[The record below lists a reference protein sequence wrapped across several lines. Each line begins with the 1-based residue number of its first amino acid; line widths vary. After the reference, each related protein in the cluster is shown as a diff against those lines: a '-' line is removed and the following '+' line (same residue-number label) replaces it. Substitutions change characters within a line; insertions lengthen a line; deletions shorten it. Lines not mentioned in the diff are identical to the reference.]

1 MPIKK
6 ARKDEGFTLVYAV
19 ILSVVFAG
27 LLFAVYYFL
36 KINLEQS
43 SKGIFKLQSIYLAE
57 SGNNRALARMNV
69 MSLPDLEIEDIDLEE
84 LAEDDFFA
92 EDDDFWDE
100 DWSEEEDEDLF
111 SEDDEDSFA
120 DEEER
125 YFLAQIPRYINF
137 YHKNIFFVN
146 VDTGAIISEGQY
158 YALVQEQKNRIQLN
172 RQNASNPDEIVQ
184 ETLVEEVYFPLPEVN
199 VAKIGSLPIKKGI
212 HLKPGFKIKL
222 AENVP
227 LKLKQ
232 KNIVD
237 EYENY
242 IPPLLVEKPRT
253 IIREINPNYAYPGDY
268 VDIRIDGANM
278 EGIFPQFST
287 ADLSVLEAKNGFV
300 SIAISE
306 QAKPGRYQVKL
317 GPATAEFYIVPTST
331 QAPAPNINNILLA
344 KPRNNNPQFISI
356 GGKEKLENVKISGEN
371 LSNGKDAPVIV
382 ADKRGIIVE
391 IISFKA
397 NEIICNI
404 STEKAEEGVH
414 YLSVFTEGGQSN
426 SWTFNIEPIMSQ
438 DQQDPFTGSYST
450 VLTLLEVKSLS
461 NLPLKSIIEGSPTGR
476 PESAGSSSSRPSSS
490 NAPTTN
496 TAGGGRP
503 GSDQQSTTTK
513 KSFDLLRSDLD
524 TVWKLETIAT
534 VNNIS
539 YKETRIIRRS
549 EPRAGAAITTNAGV
563 TFGQSTLKVE
573 GMLEAVT
580 RLVEPYSFGD
590 LEVIVEGKDPNQDDF
605 MSREEENRPTS
616 AITGSAV
623 IEDLGFGIRDE
634 SPSSKGFKPGGIIS
648 ITSSSKNNAFTD
660 FGFIQS
666 VGPNSITVKDPGLQA
681 NHFPGDDVTQFTP
694 AVITPAAMSERD
706 SRKNLDPPGA
716 VVKMDGMTSFE
727 YVFRTKLNKMS
738 NWSNAKTTNT
748 KVPENII
755 RDYEGYLGLSIIEG
769 IPSYTGSNALYGQGT
784 LIIDT
789 TLGGRNPAGST
800 VTIGGSSKLPSI
812 FDGLIYVIGNVQIIG
827 ATEIAGAIIV
837 NSPADKSVIKISGT
851 GNISYSPN
859 SIKKAIL
866 HLPFCEEPR
875 TRILEKSRG
884 QQEILEGLK
893 Q

>member
-1 MPIKK
+1 VPIKK
-6 ARKDEGFTLVYAV
+6 ARNDKGFTLVYAV

-69 MSLPDLEIEDIDLEE
+69 LTLPDLEIEDIDLEE
-84 LAEDDFFA
+84 LAEDDFLA

-100 DWSEEEDEDLF
+100 DWSEEEDEDVF
-111 SEDDEDSFA
+111 SEEDDSFV
-120 DEEER
+120 DEEEK

-146 VDTGAIISEGQY
+146 VDTGAIISESQY
-158 YALVQEQKNRIQLN
+158 YSMVQEQKNRIQMN
-172 RQNASNPDEIVQ
+172 RQNASNPEDIIQ
-184 ETLVEEVYFPLPEVN
+184 ETLIEEIYFPLPEVN

-222 AENVP
+222 AENAP

-268 VDIRIDGANM
+268 VDIRIDGVNM

-300 SIAISE
+300 SIAISDK
-306 QAKPGRYQVKL
+306 AKPGRYQLKL
-317 GPATAEFYIVPTST
+317 GPATAEFYIVPTTS
-331 QAPAPNINNILLA
+331 QAPAPNINDILLA
-344 KPRNNNPQFISI
+344 QPRKNNPQFISI
-356 GGKEKLENVKISGEN
+356 GAKEKLTSVKITGEN
-371 LSNGKDAPVIV
+371 LSNGKDAPVVV

-391 IISFKA
+391 IISFKT
-397 NEIICNI
+397 NEIICDI

-426 SWTFNIEPIMSQ
+426 SWTFNIEPYSAQ
-438 DQQDPFTGSYST
+438 EQQDPFTGTYST

-476 PESAGSSSSRPSSS
+476 PEGLGADSSRPSSS
-490 NAPTTN
+490 NSAPN
-496 TAGGGRP
+496 PAGRP

-549 EPRAGAAITTNAGV
+549 EPRAGAAITTNSAV
-563 TFGQSTLKVE
+563 SFGQSNLKVE
-573 GMLEAVT
+573 GMLEAIT

-590 LEVIVEGKDPNQDDF
+590 LELIVEGKDPDQDDF
-605 MSREEENRPTS
+605 RSREEENRPPS
-616 AITGSAV
+616 AISGSAV
-623 IEDLGFGIRDE
+623 IEDLGFGVRDE

-648 ITSSSKNNAFTD
+648 ITSSSRNNSFTD
-660 FGFIQS
+660 FGFVQS
-666 VGPNSITVKDPGLQA
+666 LGPNSIKVKEPGFQG
-681 NHFPGDDVTQFTP
+681 NHFPGDDVTQFLP
-694 AVITPAAMSERD
+694 AIITPEPLSERD
-706 SRKNLDPPGA
+706 ARKNLDPPGA
-716 VVKMDGMTSFE
+716 VVRMDGKTSFE

-748 KVPENII
+748 KVPNNLI
-755 RDYEGYLGLSIIEG
+755 RDYEGYLGLSIVEG
-769 IPSYTGSNALYGQGT
+769 VPSYSGSNALYGQGT

-789 TLGGRNPAGST
+789 TLGGRNPQGST
-800 VTIGGSSKLPSI
+800 VTISGSGKLPSI
-812 FDGLIYVIGNVQIIG
+812 FDGVIYIIGNVQITG
-827 ATEIAGAIIV
+827 NTEISGAIIV
-837 NSPADKSVIKISGT
+837 NSPTEKSTIRISGS

-859 SIKKAIL
+859 SVKKAIL

-884 QQEILEGLK
+884 QQDILEGFK
-893 Q
+893 E

>member
-1 MPIKK
+1 VPIKK

-57 SGNNRALARMNV
+57 SGNNRGLARMNV
-69 MSLPDLEIEDIDLEE
+69 MTLPDLEIEDVDLDE

-172 RQNASNPDEIVQ
+172 RQNATNPDEIVQ
-184 ETLVEEVYFPLPEVN
+184 ETLVEEIYFPLPEVN

-242 IPPLLVEKPRT
+242 IPPLLIEKPRT

-287 ADLSVLEAKNGFV
+287 ADLSVLEAKNGFI

-317 GPATAEFYIVPTST
+317 GPATAEFYIVPIAT
-331 QAPAPNINNILLA
+331 QAPAPNINDIILA
-344 KPRNNNPQFISI
+344 QPRNNNPQFISI
-356 GGKEKLENVKISGEN
+356 GSKEKLENVKISGEN
-371 LSNGKDAPVIV
+371 LSNGKDAPVVIP
-382 ADKRGIIVE
+382 DKRGIIVE
-391 IISFKA
+391 IVSFKT

-426 SWTFNIEPIMSQ
+426 SWTFNVEKLTVQ
-438 DQQDPFTGSYST
+438 EQQDPYTGTYST

-476 PESAGSSSSRPSSS
+476 PESAGTSSSRPSSS
-490 NAPTTN
+490 NTPTTN

-503 GSDQQSTTTK
+503 GSDQQSTNSK

-534 VNNIS
+534 VNNVS

-549 EPRAGAAITTNAGV
+549 EPRAGAAITTNSAV
-563 TFGQSTLKVE
+563 SFGQSNIKIE
-573 GMLEAVT
+573 GMLEAIT

-590 LEVIVEGKDPNQDDF
+590 ADLIVEGKDPNQDDF
-605 MSREEENRPTS
+605 MSREEENRPPS
-616 AITGSAV
+616 AIMGSAV
-623 IEDLGFGIRDE
+623 IEDLGFGVRDE

-648 ITSSSKNNAFTD
+648 ITSSSRTNAFTD

-666 VGPNSITVKDPGLQA
+666 VGPNSITVKDPGFQA
-681 NHFPGDDVTQFTP
+681 NHFPGDDVTQFIP
-694 AVITPAAMSERD
+694 AVITPEPMSERD

-716 VVKMDGMTSFE
+716 VVRMDGLTSFE

-738 NWSNAKTTNT
+738 NWSNAKTTDT
-748 KVPENII
+748 KVPNNLI
-755 RDYEGYLGLSIIEG
+755 RDYEGYLGLSIVEG
-769 IPSYTGSNALYGQGT
+769 VPSYSGSNALYGQGT

-800 VTIGGSSKLPSI
+800 VTISGSGKLPSI
-812 FDGLIYVIGNVQIIG
+812 FDGLIYIIGNVQITG

-837 NSPADKSVIKISGT
+837 NSPNDKSTIRISGS

-859 SIKKAIL
+859 SVKKAIL

-884 QQEILEGLK
+884 QQEILEGFK
-893 Q
+893 E

>member
-1 MPIKK
+1 VPIKK

>member
-1 MPIKK
+1 VPIKK
-6 ARKDEGFTLVYAV
+6 ARNNKGFTLVYAV

-36 KINLEQS
+36 KINLDQS

-69 MSLPDLEIEDIDLEE
+69 LTLPELEIEEIDLKE

-92 EDDDFWDE
+92 DDEDFWDE
-100 DWSEEEDEDLF
+100 DLIDVESEDLF
-111 SEDDEDSFA
+111 SEDDDSFLA
-120 DEEER
+120 NEEKF
-125 YFLAQIPRYINF
+125 FLSQIPRYINF

-146 VDTGAIISEGQY
+146 VDTGAIISESQY
-158 YALVQEQKNRIQLN
+158 LSMVQEQKNRIQIN
-172 RQNASNPDEIVQ
+172 RQNANNPDSVVQ
-184 ETLVEEVYFPLPEVN
+184 ETLIEEIYFPLPEVN
-199 VAKIGSLPIKKGI
+199 VAKIGNLPIKKGV

-227 LKLKQ
+227 LNLKQ

-242 IPPLLVEKPRT
+242 IPPILVEKPRT
-253 IIREINPNYAYPGDY
+253 IIREINPNFAYPGDY
-268 VDIRIDGANM
+268 VDIRIDGVNM

-300 SIAISE
+300 SIAISDK
-306 QAKPGRYQVKL
+306 AKPGRYQLKL
-317 GPATAEFYIVPTST
+317 GPATAEFYIVPIST

-344 KPRNNNPQFISI
+344 QPRNNNPQFVSI
-356 GGKEKLENVKISGEN
+356 GAKEKLTSVKISGEN

-382 ADKRGIIVE
+382 TDKRGIIVE

-397 NEIICNI
+397 NEIICDI

-414 YLSVFTEGGQSN
+414 FLSVFTGGGQSN
-426 SWTFNIEPIMSQ
+426 SWTFNIEPYSAQ
-438 DQQDPFTGSYST
+438 EPKDPFTGTYST

-476 PESAGSSSSRPSSS
+476 PEGLGEDSARPSSS
-490 NAPTTN
+490 NSAPNPT
-496 TAGGGRP
+496 GRP
-503 GSDQQSTTTK
+503 GSDQQSTFTK

-534 VNNIS
+534 VNKIS

-549 EPRAGAAITTNAGV
+549 EPRASAAITTNSAV
-563 TFGQSTLKVE
+563 SFGQSNLKVE
-573 GMLEAVT
+573 GLQEAIT

-590 LEVIVEGKDPNQDDF
+590 LGLIVEGKDPSQDDF
-605 MSREEENRPTS
+605 RSREEENRPAS
-616 AITGSAV
+616 AITGDAV
-623 IEDLGFGIRDE
+623 VENLGFGKRDG

-648 ITSSSKNNAFTD
+648 ITSSSQNNSFTD
-660 FGFIQS
+660 VSFVES
-666 VGPNSITVKDPGLQA
+666 LGPNSITVKEPGFQA
-681 NHFPGDDVTQFTP
+681 NHFPGDDVTQFLP
-694 AVITPAAMSERD
+694 AIITPEPLSERD
-706 SRKNLDPPGA
+706 SRNNLDPPGA
-716 VVKMDGMTSFE
+716 VVRMDGLNNFE

-748 KVPENII
+748 KVPENLV

-769 IPSYTGSNALYGQGT
+769 VPSYSGSNALYGQGT

-800 VTIGGSSKLPSI
+800 VTIGGSNKLPSV
-812 FDGLIYVIGNVQIIG
+812 FDGLIYIIGNVQITG
-827 ATEIAGAIIV
+827 STEISGAIIV
-837 NSPADKSVIKISGT
+837 NSPNDKSSMKISGT

-859 SIKKAIL
+859 SVKKAIL

-875 TRILEKSRG
+875 TRILEKSKG
-884 QQEILEGLK
+884 QQEILEGFK
-893 Q
+893 E

>member
-69 MSLPDLEIEDIDLEE
+69 MTLPDLEIENINLDELE
-84 LAEDDFFA
+84 EDDFF
-92 EDDDFWDE
+92 
-100 DWSEEEDEDLF
+100 
-111 SEDDEDSFA
+111 SEDGENWDDSWLDNEDSFLDEEIDSFA
-120 DEEER
+120 DDEEK

-146 VDTGAIISEGQY
+146 VDTGSIISESQY
-158 YALVQEQKNRIQLN
+158 YSMVQEQKNRIQLN
-172 RQNASNPDEIVQ
+172 RQNATNPDDIVQ
-184 ETLVEEVYFPLPEVN
+184 ETLIEEVYFPLPEVN
-199 VAKIGSLPIKKGI
+199 VAKIGSLPIKKGV

-232 KNIVD
+232 KSIVD

-300 SIAISE
+300 SIAISDK
-306 QAKPGRYQVKL
+306 AKPGRYQIKL

-382 ADKRGIIVE
+382 ADKRGIVVE
-391 IISFKA
+391 IISFKT

-426 SWTFNIEPIMSQ
+426 SWTFNIEPITALAQ
-438 DQQDPFTGSYST
+438 EDPFTGSYST
-450 VLTLLEVKSLS
+450 VLTLLEVKSLP

-490 NAPTTN
+490 NAP
-496 TAGGGRP
+496 AGNGTSGGRP
-503 GSDQQSTTTK
+503 GSDQQSTSIK
-513 KSFDLLRSDLD
+513 KNFDLLRSDLD

-549 EPRAGAAITTNAGV
+549 EPRAEAAITTNAGV
-563 TFGQSTLKVE
+563 SFGQSNIKIE

-580 RLVEPYSFGD
+580 RLVESYSFGD
-590 LEVIVEGKDPNQDDF
+590 KDLIVEGKDPDQDDF
-605 MSREEENRPTS
+605 KSRDEERRPAS

-648 ITSSSKNNAFTD
+648 VTSASRNNSFTD
-660 FGFIQS
+660 YGFIES
-666 VGPNSITVKDPGLQA
+666 VGANSIKLKEPGLQA
-681 NHFPGDDVTQFTP
+681 NHFPGDDVTQFIP
-694 AVITPAAMSERD
+694 AIITPEAVSESD

-716 VVKMDGMTSFE
+716 VVRKDGLTNFE

-769 IPSYTGSNALYGQGT
+769 IPSYSGSNALYGQGT

-800 VTIGGSSKLPSI
+800 VTIGGSNKLPSV
-812 FDGLIYVIGNVQIIG
+812 FDGLIYIIGNVQITG
-827 ATEIAGAIIV
+827 STEIAGAIIV
-837 NSPADKSVIKISGT
+837 NSPTDKSTIKISGT

-875 TRILEKSRG
+875 TRILEKSKG